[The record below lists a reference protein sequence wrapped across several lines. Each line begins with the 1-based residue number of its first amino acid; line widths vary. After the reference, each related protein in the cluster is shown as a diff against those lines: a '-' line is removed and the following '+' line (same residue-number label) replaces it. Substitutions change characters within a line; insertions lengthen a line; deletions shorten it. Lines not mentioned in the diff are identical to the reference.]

1 MKSIIQKTNMNSIT
15 AKKFDNIVDKKCLKV
30 MAFIQLLL
38 MMAVALTFL
47 VLSFEA
53 GEN

>member
-1 MKSIIQKTNMNSIT
+1 MNSET
-15 AKKFDNIVDKKCLKV
+15 GKKIDKIIDKRCLKI

-47 VLSFEA
+47 GLSFEA
-53 GEN
+53 G